1 MENKLK
7 TRQLQLEA
15 ELKHYRDLE
24 TQLREELRQ
33 SETNCSELRQR
44 LEEVC
49 CREAEIVVKLS
60 EVGKKLDRLRRTF
73 STEKQLTVINQ
84 RKFCR
89 EIAAL
94 RQQLSEATEKLR
106 ATETVTM
113 ATRRREIQEATNEFG
128 ELREVWERMGIKHTL
143 SVDTG
148 RFLSGI
154 FLKF

>member
-1 MENKLK
+1 MENKLTTK
-7 TRQLQLEA
+7 QLQLEA
-15 ELKHYRDLE
+15 QLKHYRDLE
-24 TQLREELRQ
+24 IQLREELRQ
-33 SETNCSELRQR
+33 SETSRSELRQR
-44 LEEVC
+44 LEVC
-49 CREAEIVVKLS
+49 RREAEIVVKLS
-60 EVGKKLDRLRRTF
+60 EVGKKLDRLRRTV

-84 RKFCR
+84 RKLCR

-94 RQQLSEATEKLR
+94 RQQLSEATEKLK

-154 FLKF
+154 FVKF